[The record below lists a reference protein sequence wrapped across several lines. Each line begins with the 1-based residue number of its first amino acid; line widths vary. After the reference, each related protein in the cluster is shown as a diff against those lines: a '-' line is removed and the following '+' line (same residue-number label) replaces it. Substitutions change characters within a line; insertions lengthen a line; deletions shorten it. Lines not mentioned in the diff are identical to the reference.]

1 MGKILTGEYLPSS
14 TDCNKLDECKSEP
27 LVLDDIDA
35 GVEGAVED
43 DKAVGDGGEDE
54 EAGVPVQSLC
64 QLSPCT
70 LGSTRGKAGG
80 AVGAGGVGRDGGD
93 GGDGKAEDL
102 EELDDMEALEKL

>member
-1 MGKILTGEYLPSS
+1 MNNLPRNFLLTHHVATRGEMGKILTGEYLPSS

-43 DKAVGDGGEDE
+43 DEAVGDGGEDE

-70 LGSTRGKAGG
+70 
-80 AVGAGGVGRDGGD
+80 
-93 GGDGKAEDL
+93 
-102 EELDDMEALEKL
+102 